1 MDKLCCCHCGR
12 GGGGECARGL
22 GHTSREDG
30 TEDAL
35 KAHEEGLIYFSNGQ
49 KK

>member
-1 MDKLCCCHCGR
+1 MSLSLGE
-12 GGGGECARGL
+12 GGGGP
-22 GHTSREDG
+22 GHTSKEDG